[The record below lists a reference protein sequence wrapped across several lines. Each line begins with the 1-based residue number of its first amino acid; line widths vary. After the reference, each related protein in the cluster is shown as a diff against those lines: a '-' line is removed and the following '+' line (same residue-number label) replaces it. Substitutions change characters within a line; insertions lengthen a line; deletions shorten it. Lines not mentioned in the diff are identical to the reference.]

1 MKLDV
6 GYFEK
11 LHAQAHRTES
21 FLRLGM
27 PSAKQLEKDLRNEI
41 RVSILEPLRKNESR
55 LGREFC
61 KRMLTEYDPSEKR
74 FLEYCA
80 REALVARMQ
89 KWLRKLDA
97 LSRVPMG
104 EETKGHF
111 LSFARA
117 VWKISSGIAC
127 DEIQVRRIVS
137 GPPTL
142 LLAKPEKRPPLRL
155 VHSK

>member
-1 MKLDV
+1 MGLTPD
-6 GYFEK
+6 YFEK
-11 LHAQAHRTES
+11 LHAQACRTET

-27 PSAKQLEKDLRNEI
+27 PSAKQLQKELRDEV
-41 RVSILEPLRKNESR
+41 RGRILEPLNKGEDR

-61 KRMLTEYDPSEKR
+61 KRILTEYDPSEKR

-80 REALVARMQ
+80 REALVKRVQ
-89 KWLRKLDA
+89 KWLRKLEA
-97 LSRVPMG
+97 LSNANSMA
-104 EETKGHF
+104 EEAKGHN

-117 VWKISSGIAC
+117 VWKISSAITC

-137 GPPTL
+137 HPRAFAAGLP
-142 LLAKPEKRPPLRL
+142 KRAPLKL